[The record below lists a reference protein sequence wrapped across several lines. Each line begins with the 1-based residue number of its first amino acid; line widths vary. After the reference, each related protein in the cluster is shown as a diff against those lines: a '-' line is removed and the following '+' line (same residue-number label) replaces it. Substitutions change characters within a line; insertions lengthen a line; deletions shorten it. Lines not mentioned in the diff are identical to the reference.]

1 MMNQQNIFKK
11 VGNILNELNEQY
23 QFLAQ
28 NPEQLNDLEVELF
41 LANADF
47 LADHVRIVQKLNST
61 SQQRNVTTHEVPF
74 AARPETL
81 EDEIWAD
88 KSYLEEE
95 ESFDTAELEEI
106 ATAEE
111 EEERV
116 DVKQEQEVLD
126 DEKIHEDV
134 ADEVLQKDFFKP
146 DQDDHSFEFVLGNH
160 STDDKFDYEEKSVED
175 IFDRPLSKDEEQVL
189 AQKKMIHEKEEQPNF
204 VEEETVTT
212 EEDEIGPEPF
222 LIPHDD
228 EPEVKEEA
236 VEAKKEIKKEVE
248 AQIDDFKPIEAL
260 RDVEMDDPIISPP
273 VVEEKPMFIPEAIPV
288 RPPVQPISSTPAPS
302 LNDLLAKTHAN
313 NEEPIKAPIADLKQG
328 ISLNEKLLFVKDLF
342 KGYNLAYSEAIDIV
356 NKMNSFEAADS
367 FLQTNYAAKNDWA
380 SKQATV
386 DQFYELLN
394 RRFK

>member
-1 MMNQQNIFKK
+1 MMNRQDIFKK
-11 VGNILNELNEQY
+11 VGSILTELNEQY

-74 AARPETL
+74 VAQPESL

-88 KSYLEEE
+88 KSYLDEE
-95 ESFDTAELEEI
+95 ESFHTAELEEI

-116 DVKQEQEVLD
+116 DVKQEQEILD
-126 DEKIHEDV
+126 NEKIHEDL

-160 STDDKFDYEEKSVED
+160 STDDKFDYEEKSVEE

-204 VEEETVTT
+204 VEETLTS

-228 EPEVKEEA
+228 EPEVRV
-236 VEAKKEIKKEVE
+236 VEAEEEVEVRKDVE
-248 AQIDDFKPIEAL
+248 AQIDNFKPIEAL

-273 VVEEKPMFIPEAIPV
+273 VGEEKPMFIPEAIPV

-302 LNDLLAKTHAN
+302 LNDLLAKRHAN

-394 RRFK
+394 RRFRI